1 MATSHSG
8 NTTLIRRIGGR
19 IGGNGGGRR
28 IGTWMVIAAV
38 LAAVVLGFTSRGTAD
53 PQTDAAPDTE
63 FSAARAGE
71 ATADMVDTPRPIGSV
86 DNAETR
92 KQLAE
97 ALQDSGFDVDT
108 HEATGV
114 RTLLVD
120 DETESRAGLTRNL
133 LATRQGS
140 DPTGTIV
147 LATHI
152 DSVNGAPGASDA
164 GIGLSVILESL
175 RALGDEAA
183 RNDIAVF
190 LVDGE
195 EDLMLGSKALMESEE
210 LDLAEPVVVLNHEAR
225 GTSGRPLATR
235 WSGPMHTVLPGMPA
249 PEAASFTDSLF
260 EFIPNDTDFTEY
272 RKAGWWG
279 LDMAITGDS
288 WAYHT
293 PQDDSAHLDQSTLQ
307 HYGDMT
313 LALTQDLLDTDL
325 GALDEESAPPVLVTA
340 PWAIVALSPLFLR
353 VLAVLGL
360 GMVVAGAV
368 VAHRRRLITWGSV
381 LLGALAAVLTL
392 VAGAGLAVA
401 LWAGASALKPD
412 MLSIV
417 ISEPFRSWPFFLAE
431 VAVALGAA
439 WLGWSIMRRW
449 LSPLAIGLGWSVCAA
464 VLSGGLTT
472 FSPGLGGWLLL
483 PVAIA
488 TLGLLASIL
497 LTVFVKRSPRH
508 RVLLVAIAAVTVVPM
523 GWVFGSQFS
532 VLREFGITS
541 SNGMLAGVVV
551 LAIFAIVPVLIVGAG
566 AGAGADRSAVASADG
581 ATTAPS
587 STRRFVVPAGIL
599 VLAIALSG
607 VGLWAN
613 ATSDEPAQ
621 ESVTAKVDADTA
633 TTTWEASG
641 ATQWGKDINGTT
653 ADSGDVQAPRCVR
666 AENST
671 DDPANG
677 DSEEKNQGQRV
688 TLTVS
693 SRRDA
698 ARMLI
703 EPVQG
708 TMHNIVVA
716 GTKVPSLEESDG
728 ESGEPSKSEE
738 SGKSSRSGES
748 KGSTRLMV
756 TGLEAG
762 QKATVSF
769 TPSAQATSL
778 ECSDETDD
786 LSVAAG
792 WNAPASNSVS
802 LVQPV
807 VRVTKTLT
815 L

>member
-1 MATSHSG
+1 MHS
-8 NTTLIRRIGGR
+8 IGGS
-19 IGGNGGGRR
+19 GGVRR
-28 IGTWMVIAAV
+28 IGTWVVIAAV
-38 LAAVVLGFTSRGTAD
+38 LAAVLLGFTSRGTAD

-63 FSAARAGE
+63 FSAARASE
-71 ATADMVDTPRPIGSV
+71 VTADLVDTPRPIGSV

-97 ALQDSGFDVDT
+97 ALQGSGFDVET
-108 HEATGV
+108 HEATEV

-120 DETESRAGLTRNL
+120 DETESRAGFTRNL
-133 LATRQGS
+133 IATRQGS

-152 DSVNGAPGASDA
+152 DSVNGAPGAADA

-183 RNDIAVF
+183 RNDIAVL

-195 EDLMLGSKALMESEE
+195 EDLMLGSKALITSEE

-225 GTSGRPLATR
+225 GTSGRPLVTR
-235 WSGPMHTVLPGMPA
+235 WSGPMHTVLPDMPA
-249 PEAASFTDSLF
+249 PEAASFTDALF
-260 EFIPNDTDFTEY
+260 EFVPNDTDFTEY

-313 LALTQDLLDTDL
+313 LALTHGLLDTDL
-325 GALDEESAPPVLVTA
+325 GALDEESASPVLVTA
-340 PWAIVALSPLFLR
+340 PWGIVALSTLFLR
-353 VLAVLGL
+353 LLAGVGL

-368 VAHRRRLITWGSV
+368 IAHRRTLFTWGS
-381 LLGALAAVLTL
+381 LLFGALAGALTSAV
-392 VAGAGLAVA
+392 GAGLAVA

-412 MLSIV
+412 MLSVV

-449 LSPLAIGLGWSVCAA
+449 LSSLAIGLGWSVCAV
-464 VLSGGLTT
+464 VLSGALTI

-488 TLGLLASIL
+488 TLGLLALIL
-497 LTVFVKRSPRH
+497 LTVFVKRPPR
-508 RVLLVAIAAVTVVPM
+508 RRALLVAIAVVTTVPM
-523 GWVFGSQFS
+523 GWVFGAQFS
-532 VLREFGITS
+532 VLREFGIAS

-551 LAIFAIVPVLIVGAG
+551 LTIFAVVPVLIVSAGAGVRVGAGVGAG
-566 AGAGADRSAVASADG
+566 AGEGTDRSAVASADG
-581 ATTAPS
+581 ATTTPS
-587 STRRFVVPAGIL
+587 SARRFVVPAGIL

-613 ATSDEPAQ
+613 ATSDEPVQ

-641 ATQWGKDINGTT
+641 ATQWGRGINDTT
-653 ADSGDVQAPRCVR
+653 TDAEDLQAPQCVR
-666 AENST
+666 DKDAQGNS
-671 DDPANG
+671 AAG
-677 DSEEKNQGQRV
+677 DSAGKNLRQRV
-688 TLTVS
+688 TITVS
-693 SRRDA
+693 SPRDA

-708 TMHNIVVA
+708 TMHDIVVD
-716 GTKVPSLEESDG
+716 GTKVPGLEESHGKSGRSDG
-728 ESGEPSKSEE
+728 K
-738 SGKSSRSGES
+738 SGKS
-748 KGSTRLMV
+748 KGSTRLML
-756 TGLEAG
+756 TGLEAR

-769 TPSAQATSL
+769 SPSAKLTSL

-792 WNAPASNSVS
+792 WRAPAPGSVS

>member
-1 MATSHSG
+1 MIRIVELMATSHSG
-8 NTTLIRRIGGR
+8 NTTFIRSIGR
-19 IGGNGGGRR
+19 IGGVRR
-28 IGTWMVIAAV
+28 IGKWVVIAAV
-38 LAAVVLGFTSRGTAD
+38 LAAVLFGFTSRGTAD

-63 FSAARAGE
+63 FSAARASE
-71 ATADMVDTPRPIGSV
+71 ATADLVDTPRPIGSV

-97 ALQDSGFDVDT
+97 ALQDAGFDVDT
-108 HEATGV
+108 REATGA

-120 DETESRAGLTRNL
+120 EETESRAGFTRNL
-133 LATRQGS
+133 IATRQGS

-152 DSVNGAPGASDA
+152 DSVNGAPGAADA

-175 RALGDEAA
+175 RALGDEAQ
-183 RNDIAVF
+183 RNDIAVL

-195 EDLMLGSKALMESEE
+195 EDLMLGSKALVESKE

-225 GTSGRPLATR
+225 GTSGRPVVTR

-249 PEAASFTDSLF
+249 PEAASFTDALF

-279 LDMAITGDS
+279 LDMAITGAS

-325 GALDEESAPPVLVTA
+325 GTADEESASPVLVTA
-340 PWAIVALSPLFLR
+340 PWGIVALSPLILR
-353 VLAVLGL
+353 LLAVVGLGL
-360 GMVVAGAV
+360 VVAGAM
-368 VAHRRRLITWGSV
+368 AARRRKLVTWGSV
-381 LLGALAAVLTL
+381 ALGALAGVLTL
-392 VAGAGLAVA
+392 VVGAGLAVA

-431 VAVALGAA
+431 VAVAFGAA
-439 WLGWSIMRRW
+439 WLGWSIIRRW
-449 LSPLAIGLGWSVCAA
+449 LSSLAIGLGWSVCAV
-464 VLSGGLTT
+464 VLSGALTI

-497 LTVFVKRSPRH
+497 LTGFAERSPRH
-508 RVLLVAIAAVTVVPM
+508 RALQIAIAAVTTVPM
-523 GWVFGSQFS
+523 GWVFGAQFS
-532 VLREFGITS
+532 VLREFGIAS

-551 LAIFAIVPVLIVGAG
+551 LSIFAIAPVLIVSAGAGVGAG
-566 AGAGADRSAVASADG
+566 AGVQSKSSSA
-581 ATTAPS
+581 
-587 STRRFVVPAGIL
+587 RRFVVPAGIL

-613 ATSDEPAQ
+613 AASDEPIQ
-621 ESVTAKVDADTA
+621 ESVTAKFDADTA

-641 ATQWGKDINGTT
+641 ATQWGRDINGTT
-653 ADSGDVQAPRCVR
+653 SDAKDLQAPRCVC
-666 AENST
+666 
-671 DDPANG
+671 DDDAQKDSAAG
-677 DSEEKNQGQRV
+677 DLAADDSAGEGPGQRM
-688 TLTVS
+688 TITAS
-693 SRRDA
+693 SPRDA

-703 EPVQG
+703 EPVKG
-708 TMHNIVVA
+708 TMRDIVVD
-716 GTKVPSLEESDG
+716 GTKVPGLDESD
-728 ESGEPSKSEE
+728 SD
-738 SGKSSRSGES
+738 SGKSSGSG
-748 KGSTRLMV
+748 GSTRLMV

-762 QKATVSF
+762 QKAQVSF
-769 TPSAQATSL
+769 TPSAEVTAL

-792 WNAPASNSVS
+792 WKAPAPGSVS